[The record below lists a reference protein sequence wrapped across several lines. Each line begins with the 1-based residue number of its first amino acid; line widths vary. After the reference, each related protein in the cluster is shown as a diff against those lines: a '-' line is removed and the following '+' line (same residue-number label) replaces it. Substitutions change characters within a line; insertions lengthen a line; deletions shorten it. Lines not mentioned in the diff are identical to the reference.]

1 LLVGILSLRSEK
13 PQQLWDHLAVRPC
26 SDFGTAVLDQEG
38 KVKHVFHSLCKQL
51 GVEHVLNG
59 IHFTVFPFVL
69 LVGGQ
74 FGNFLL
80 YLFTALPENIC

>member
-1 LLVGILSLRSEK
+1 
-13 PQQLWDHLAVRPC
+13 
-26 SDFGTAVLDQEG
+26 
-38 KVKHVFHSLCKQL
+38 LCKQL

-59 IHFTVFPFVL
+59 IHFAVFPFVL